1 MKRLFPIILVSC
13 GTHPGPIEVNEA
25 PDAKGP
31 RAEVT
36 RAKVKDYY
44 QEFKSACE
52 RRQNNRCLFQLQ
64 AIDAVRVVGNIEG
77 PTIEGRFTDYGHGIR
92 SIQILDKDWRTDQH
106 LKHTVWHEMGH
117 AIGFGHDSPNL
128 LMRSDSLTAAERT
141 KLNDALEE
149 LVKDKSF
156 GRLVG
161 GLDL

>member
-1 MKRLFPIILVSC
+1 VKRLFPIILVSC

-106 LKHTVWHEMGH
+106 LKHTVRPQ
-117 AIGFGHDSPNL
+117 FP
-128 LMRSDSLTAAERT
+128 
-141 KLNDALEE
+141 
-149 LVKDKSF
+149 
-156 GRLVG
+156 
-161 GLDL
+161 